1 MSEQPVADRS
11 VRLAWAADTEAVGE
25 VQARAW
31 RRSYAGLLPAA
42 LLADVDA
49 AAFGAAWREAV
60 VRPPTARHRVL
71 VALEAGRVVGFAA
84 TAPSEDP
91 DAQPADGE
99 VVAFHIDPDALGEG
113 HGSRLL
119 AAAADTLRADGFT
132 RARIWL
138 VVGDDALRGFLEPAG
153 WAPDTAHRTLDL
165 TGDGSAT
172 LRQVRLHSDIT
183 AEPSGAEAS

>member
-42 LLADVDA
+42 LLDDVDA

-71 VALEAGRVVGFAA
+71 VALETGRVVGFAA

-99 VVAFHIDPDALGEG
+99 VVAFHIDPEALGEG

-119 AAAADTLRADGFT
+119 SAVADTLRADGFT

-172 LRQVRLHSDIT
+172 LRQVRLHTDIT